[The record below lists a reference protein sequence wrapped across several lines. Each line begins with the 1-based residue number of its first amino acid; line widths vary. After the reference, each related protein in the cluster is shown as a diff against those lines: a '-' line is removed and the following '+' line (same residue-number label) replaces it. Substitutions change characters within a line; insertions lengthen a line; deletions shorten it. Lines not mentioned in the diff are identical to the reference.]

1 MIRKTVTI
9 TQQQNDWIKLEMAQG
24 RYGNESELIRDLIRD
39 RQRQQDAERETLGEI
54 SILRQKLEKAEASG
68 FIEQSE
74 SEMLSEFKSMLRVNG

>member
-9 TQQQNDWIKLEMAQG
+9 TPHQNDWIKLEMAQG

-39 RQRQQDAERETLGEI
+39 RQRQQDAERETLDEI
-54 SILRQKLEKAEASG
+54 AILRQKLESAKASG